1 MENKWEMLSS
11 SNEEREKIWTKN
23 RTFAGDVWFRFRR
36 KPTAIA
42 GLTMIILLLL
52 FALAGPMFTEYS
64 YSVQDLEVVNIPP
77 VMEVYD
83 TPRRGRVFLHN
94 PEPEG
99 ALRQPGQN
107 PGGPAEEGPGGV
119 RHEHDDLRLQGGGG
133 GALLRAETLRDGGP
147 GDQGDLPLGDGP
159 QCLLPVWGRIPWA
172 GIFSP
177 A

>member
-42 GLTMIILLLL
+42 GLAMIILLLL
-52 FALAGPMFTEYS
+52 FALAGPMFTKYS

-83 TPRRGRVFLHN
+83 TPDGDGYFYITQSLKVLYVN
-94 PEPEG
+94 PDI
-99 ALRQPGQN
+99 
-107 PGGPAEEGPGGV
+107 
-119 RHEHDDLRLQGGGG
+119 H
-133 GALLRAETLRDGGP
+133 ALLPGRRAVL
-147 GDQGDLPLGDGP
+147 
-159 QCLLPVWGRIPWA
+159 
-172 GIFSP
+172 SM
-177 A
+177 

>member
-42 GLTMIILLLL
+42 GLAMIILLLL
-52 FALAGPMFTEYS
+52 FALAGPMFTKYS

-83 TPRRGRVFLHN
+83 SARCAGRRCG
-94 PEPEG
+94 
-99 ALRQPGQN
+99 
-107 PGGPAEEGPGGV
+107 
-119 RHEHDDLRLQGGGG
+119 
-133 GALLRAETLRDGGP
+133 
-147 GDQGDLPLGDGP
+147 
-159 QCLLPVWGRIPWA
+159 
-172 GIFSP
+172 
-177 A
+177 